1 MKLEENS
8 IVALDLKSPGSNT
21 FYVDTDE
28 GNTVLLTHPLM
39 EKYVLIRVDKQMI
52 TNTIGANVKDSTERC
67 IDYAKANR
75 SMIDHNTGNDLE
87 AIAMY
92 FAIKRK
98 LTPRQKQTISN
109 ICGMIAA
116 IKFSD
121 DIKEAMAF
129 ITKNSLLLDEFNA
142 MWFNNFKGLF
152 SGRQPITSKK
162 QRDAIFNMAG
172 YVLAELENPTTQAR
186 K

>member
-1 MKLEENS
+1 MKLEKNS
-8 IVALDLKSPGSNT
+8 IIALDTKSPGSNT
-21 FYVDTDE
+21 WIVDTDE
-28 GNTVLLTHPLM
+28 GPTVLVSHPLL
-39 EKYVLIRVDKQMI
+39 EENVLMRVSKEIIM
-52 TNTIGANVKDSTERC
+52 NTLGANVKDSTERC
-67 IDYAKANR
+67 IDYANGNKKLL
-75 SMIDHNTGNDLE
+75 DYNTVNDLD

-109 ICGMIAA
+109 ICGIIASV
-116 IKFSD
+116 KFNN
-121 DIKEAMAF
+121 DIKESMVF
-129 ITKNSLLLDEFNA
+129 IAKNSSLLDEFNS
-142 MWFNNFKGLF
+142 MWYNNFKGLF

-162 QRDAIFNMAG
+162 QRGAIFNMAG